1 MMENKLEVILSK
13 LGFRFFSGIPVIHQ
27 AESSECG
34 IASLAMVCSHF
45 GKNISMLDLRRRFHP
60 STRGATLAHI
70 KQVAQQLGLNSRALS
85 LDIDELTQLK
95 TPCILHWNFNHFV
108 VLVKVR
114 KNQLI
119 IHDPARGRVTLTYGE
134 VSKFFTGV
142 ALELWPGN
150 TFAQVKKIKKI
161 DLTVFIS
168 GVEGIKKAII
178 KIFCLSLVIEAITLL
193 LPIGTQIVLDHVI
206 PSFDSGLLELIC
218 LSLFLLILL
227 RTTLGMIRTWSSLV
241 MSTLIEIQWKSGLF
255 AHLLNLPL
263 AFFERRRLGDIQS
276 RFNSLDDLRNNFTTN
291 VVGAI
296 MDLIL
301 VLGVSGMLWLYG
313 GTLFFLVAGFSLVY
327 IVIRVSSYNYYR
339 QLSEETMVS
348 QARVNSYFV
357 ETLYGIVTVKTQD
370 MVDNRTNSL
379 TNLLIEKVNTGIKL
393 KKMDMLFSGIN
404 TFVSTCEQVIILWLG
419 ASMVLDNKLTIG
431 MFIAFSSFREQFSD
445 RIASLI
451 NALLQLKMMSLHNE
465 RISDIALNEVE
476 AKKKDFDYNTQMQ
489 PLSLVATDISYR
501 YDAFSKFLFENVHL
515 SIREGECIAIIG
527 PSGSGKT
534 TFLKILMGLF
544 SPTEGVVKINGND
557 IAAIGVNNYRKMVAC
572 VMQEDKIFAGTIR
585 ENICGFAEE
594 NDSEWMERCAQIS
607 YIHDDIM
614 ALPMGYET
622 LLGELGE
629 GMSGGQKQRIFIA
642 RAIYRKPG
650 ILFMDEATSHLD
662 SDCEALVSNAIKKM
676 KITRVIVAHRET
688 TISSADRVV
697 DLSML

>member
-1 MMENKLEVILSK
+1 MMENKLELILSK
-13 LGFRFFSGIPVIHQ
+13 LGLRFFSGIPVIHQ

-45 GKNISMLDLRRRFHP
+45 GKNISMLDLRRRFSP

-85 LDIDELTQLK
+85 LDINELTQLK
-95 TPCILHWNFNHFV
+95 KPCILHWNFNHFV

-119 IHDPARGRVTLTYGE
+119 IHDPAKGRVTLSYGE

-150 TFAQVKKIKKI
+150 NFAQIKKTKKI
-161 DLTVFIS
+161 DLAVFIS

-227 RTTLGMIRTWSSLV
+227 RTTLSMIRTWSSLV
-241 MSTLIEIQWKSGLF
+241 MSTLIEIQWKTGLF
-255 AHLLNLPL
+255 SHLLNLPL
-263 AFFERRRLGDIQS
+263 AFFERRRIGDIQS

-296 MDLIL
+296 MDFIL

-313 GTLFFLVAGFSLVY
+313 GNLFFVVVGFSLIY
-327 IVIRVSSYNYYR
+327 IVIRVLSYNYYR
-339 QLSEETMVS
+339 QLSEESMVS

-357 ETLYGIVTVKTQD
+357 ETLYGIVTIKTQG

-379 TNLLIEKVNTGIKL
+379 TNILIEKVNTGIRL
-393 KKMDMLFSGIN
+393 KKLDMLFSGIN
-404 TFVSTCEQVIILWLG
+404 TFVTTCEQVIILWLG
-419 ASMVLDNKLTIG
+419 ASMVIDNRLTVG

-445 RIASLI
+445 RIASLV

-465 RISDIALNEVE
+465 RVSDIALNEVE
-476 AKKKDFDYNTQMQ
+476 AKKTDFDYNTQMQ
-489 PLSLVATDISYR
+489 PLSLVATGISYR
-501 YDAFSKFLFENVHL
+501 YDVFSKFLFENVNL
-515 SIREGECIAIIG
+515 SIRKGECIAIIG

-544 SPTEGVVKINGND
+544 SPTEGVVKINDND
-557 IAAIGVNNYRKMVAC
+557 IAAIGMNNYRKMIAC

-594 NDSEWMERCAQIS
+594 IDSDWMERCARIS

-614 ALPMGYET
+614 DFPMGYDT

-662 SDCEALVSNAIKKM
+662 SECEAQVSNAIKKM

-688 TISSADRVV
+688 TISSADRIV
-697 DLSML
+697 DLSTL

>member
-1 MMENKLEVILSK
+1 MENKLEVILSK
-13 LGFRFFSGIPVIHQ
+13 LGLRFFSGIPVIHQ

-108 VLVKVR
+108 VLVKIR
-114 KNQLI
+114 KNQLT

-150 TFAQVKKIKKI
+150 SFAQVKKIKKI

-557 IAAIGVNNYRKMVAC
+557 IASIGVNNYRKMVAC

-662 SDCEALVSNAIKKM
+662 SDCETLVSNAIKKM

-697 DLSML
+697 DLSTL